1 MVIYA
6 KKLMEFGNG
15 VVAIN
20 PSHTKLVTA
29 LRTAVAK
36 GEGIVD
42 KEATSHDDL
51 LDAFRL
57 SLQYGVGD

>member
-1 MVIYA
+1 MLVCQ
-6 KKLMEFGNG
+6 EVNG
-15 VVAIN
+15 VWQWWLSIQVI
-20 PSHTKLVTA
+20 PKLVSA

-36 GEGIVD
+36 GEGKLD